1 MSTANFQPAVSPT
14 PIGHSASDALQLLV
28 GPSAGAAHLWA
39 QIRRVAPHFRT
50 ALLTGERGTGAEAVA
65 RALHDLSPATWRPF
79 LTLSSQDSEQY
90 LSQKSF
96 AAPPPEGTLFLSDI
110 ESLSRSAQSSLLRLL
125 RHRGPQSVR
134 VVAFARHGL
143 RPAVSTGIFSSEL
156 ASSLAALR
164 IALPALRE
172 RAEDIPL
179 LVSHVLQRR
188 AQALGKTAPPLTAE
202 FLSAASHFSWP
213 GNLEQMTSVLEA
225 LIRRS
230 QGDPLTGSDLESA
243 VEQTEESTARTVNEP
258 RMVKLETVIQEH
270 IRSVLFGC
278 NGNKLR
284 AAEIL
289 GISRSTLYRMLDAAQ
304 AAGNGDFKLPLAG

>member
-1 MSTANFQPAVSPT
+1 MSTANYHPAVT

-28 GPSAGAAHLWA
+28 GPSAAAAHLWA

-79 LTLSSQDSEQY
+79 LTLGSQESEQY
-90 LSQKSF
+90 FSQKAF
-96 AAPPPEGTLFLSDI
+96 ATPPSEGTLFLSDV

-125 RHRGPQSVR
+125 RYRGPQSVR

-172 RAEDIPL
+172 RSEDIPL
-179 LVSHVLQRR
+179 LVSHVMQRR
-188 AQALGKTAPPLTAE
+188 AQALGKAAPPLTAE
-202 FLSAASHFSWP
+202 FLQAASHFAWP

-230 QGDPLTGSDLESA
+230 QGEPLTGSDLESA
-243 VEQTEESTARTVNEP
+243 VEQTEESTARTINEP

-304 AAGNGDFKLPLAG
+304 ASGGGEFSLPLAG